1 MTPSVLYI
9 CVDIFQQSN
18 QSNDV
23 VDIAFRIVCS
33 ANNRNFSNSLKEVQ
47 RVVRKTPFTVNKFS
61 SSSESFKYFNNKI

>member
-18 QSNDV
+18 QSNDI

-33 ANNRNFSNSLKEVQ
+33 ANKRNFSNSLKEVQ
-47 RVVRKTPFTVNKFS
+47 RVLNKFS
-61 SSSESFKYFNNKI
+61 SLSEFIQTFLTTNVNNKI